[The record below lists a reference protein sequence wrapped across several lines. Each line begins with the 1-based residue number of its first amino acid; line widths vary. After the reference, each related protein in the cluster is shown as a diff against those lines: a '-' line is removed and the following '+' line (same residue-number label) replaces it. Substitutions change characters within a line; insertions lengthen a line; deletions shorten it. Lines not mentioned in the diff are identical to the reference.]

1 MNENNNVNYGF
12 DNTLCSVDVG
22 SQVADGIDIN
32 RVCEG
37 IDETKIEWIDAR
49 EKLPKKGTTLFGGEI
64 YLVERHVYVPDW
76 AGDGYKEYKRVCPAR
91 YSAAQKIWHIRLGE
105 DTFDYCNALID
116 KLEVPHCLASVPRWA
131 YMPGDKEDEDE
142 M

>member
-32 RVCEG
+32 RVCEE
-37 IDETKIEWIDAR
+37 IDKSKIRWIDAR

-76 AGDGYKEYKRVCPAR
+76 AGDGYKEYKRFCPAR
-91 YSAAQKIWHIRLGE
+91 YSAAQK
-105 DTFDYCNALID
+105 N
-116 KLEVPHCLASVPRWA
+116 LAYTPRRG
-131 YMPGDKEDEDE
+131 YI
-142 M
+142 